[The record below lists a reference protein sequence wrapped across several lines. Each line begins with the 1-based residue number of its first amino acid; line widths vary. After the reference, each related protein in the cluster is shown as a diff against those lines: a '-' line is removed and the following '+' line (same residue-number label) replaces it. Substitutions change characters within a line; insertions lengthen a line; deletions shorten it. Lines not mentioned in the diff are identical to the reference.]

1 VLRGPYGE
9 TGSNDAESEGDRKHE
24 PTGG

>member
-24 PTGG
+24 PTCG